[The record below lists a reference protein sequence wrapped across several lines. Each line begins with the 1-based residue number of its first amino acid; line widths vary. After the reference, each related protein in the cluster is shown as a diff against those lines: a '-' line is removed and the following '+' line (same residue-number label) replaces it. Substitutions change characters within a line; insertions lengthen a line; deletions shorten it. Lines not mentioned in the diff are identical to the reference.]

1 MGNAVVRRRPKSESA
16 LEPQPEPQ
24 CTAEEWQGSRQPVRQ
39 LIRRRLWQTFGPA
52 VVVAVL
58 GVAAVICVWIMRDTI
73 GRPLFADGVSPWEYV
88 LIAVGLL
95 VLAVAGGLALHSVV
109 VQLPYDMVGVRT
121 DDDFPLRLVRKPH
134 DNRDLELEDPDY
146 LVSAILFSGNL
157 DRVFKVLELDGGE
170 ADVCWT
176 IMQVSDGRLRVVD
189 RDAVDTNTRLA
200 CAEQYS
206 TDDLTGI
213 PLDDNCEYDQRN
225 SVLIVR

>member
-1 MGNAVVRRRPKSESA
+1 M
-16 LEPQPEPQ
+16 
-24 CTAEEWQGSRQPVRQ
+24 RQ

-52 VVVAVL
+52 VVVAAL
-58 GVAAVICVWIMRDTI
+58 GVGAIICVWAVRDTI
-73 GRPLFADGVSPWEYV
+73 GRPLFADGISPWEYV
-88 LIAVGLL
+88 FIAVGLL
-95 VLAVAGGLALHSVV
+95 VLGVIGWLALHSVI

-134 DNRDLELEDPDY
+134 DNRDLELEDPDF

-176 IMQVSDGRLRVVD
+176 IMQVSDGRLRVVG
-189 RDAVDTNTRLA
+189 RDCVDTGTRLA
-200 CAEQYS
+200 CAEQYA

-213 PLDDNCEYDQRN
+213 PIDGNCEYDQRN